1 MESYVSQRL
10 LENLPLPLLVAAGAM
25 LGAIFGSFLNVVI
38 LRLPRG
44 ISLWRH
50 GSRCPHCQRAI
61 RPWENLPVL
70 SFALLRGRCAG
81 CRAAISWRYP
91 AIEAM
96 SAGLFALT
104 VLYRPATPW
113 LLFDAAVLGLL
124 LALALIDLDCRLL
137 PDDLTLLLLAGAALA
152 WGRPG
157 GPLGPDAALLG
168 LALGAGF
175 PLLMRWGYDAARGR
189 EGLGL
194 GDVKLLGALGAL
206 YGPQRVILILFISA
220 LLGIVSGGLFAL
232 CYGAGWRRRR
242 QQQGLPCDRTA
253 QGRARLRALRLFPI
267 PYGTVIAAATLPI
280 FLWGTA
286 LQQWLGWASPGDG

>member
-1 MESYVSQRL
+1 M
-10 LENLPLPLLVAAGAM
+10 LENLPLPLLAAAGAG

-44 ISLWRH
+44 MSLWRQ
-50 GSRCPHCQRAI
+50 GSHCPHCQRAI
-61 RPWENLPVL
+61 RWWENIPLL

-91 AIEAM
+91 AIEALT
-96 SAGLFALT
+96 AALFALT

-124 LALALIDLDCRLL
+124 LALAMIDLDYRLL
-137 PDDLTLLLLAGAALA
+137 PDDLTLMLLAGAALA
-152 WGRPG
+152 WHRPG
-157 GPLGPDAALLG
+157 GPGSPEAALLG

-175 PLLMRWGYDAARGR
+175 PLLMRWGYDAVRGR

-206 YGPQRVILILFISA
+206 LGPRRVILILFLSA
-220 LLGIVSGGLFAL
+220 LLGIASGGLFAL
-232 CYGAGWRRRR
+232 CYAAAWRRRR
-242 QQQGLPCDRTA
+242 QHQGQPSDRA
-253 QGRARLRALRLFPI
+253 ARGRARSRALRLFPI
-267 PYGTVIAAATLPI
+267 PYGTVIAAATVPV
-280 FLWGTA
+280 FLWGGV
-286 LQQWLGWASPGDG
+286 LQHWLGWIEPGES